1 MVEKRGA
8 ICLVSGGVDSVT
20 MLYYVLH
27 SFKPL
32 DTLVIFCNYGQRTFN
47 EEHYCISKICESL
60 NLKMKTIDITWLGE
74 ISTSLLV
81 KKDI

>member
-1 MVEKRGA
+1 MVEKEGA

-32 DTLVIFCNYGQRTFN
+32 DTLVIFA
-47 EEHYCISKICESL
+47 
-60 NLKMKTIDITWLGE
+60 ITAKEL
-74 ISTSLLV
+74 ST
-81 KKDI
+81 KNIIA